1 MCVCAHTQTH
11 MSINTMHS
19 TWYAC
24 IYTYILA
31 HMHTHTYTHTH
42 AQTGTLTH
50 FKKKQNLDFLH
61 GTVGENLPTKS
72 EDTDSIPGLGRFH
85 MDQSS

>member
-1 MCVCAHTQTH
+1 MCV
-11 MSINTMHS
+11 
-19 TWYAC
+19 
-24 IYTYILA
+24 
-31 HMHTHTYTHTH
+31 HTHTNTHVYKHTCTVHGMHVSTHTCSHAYTHIHTHTH